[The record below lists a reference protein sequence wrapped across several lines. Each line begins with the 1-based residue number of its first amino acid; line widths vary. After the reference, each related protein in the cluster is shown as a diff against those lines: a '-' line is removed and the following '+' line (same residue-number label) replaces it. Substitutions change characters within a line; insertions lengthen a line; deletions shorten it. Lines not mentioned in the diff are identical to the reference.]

1 MPGTFLKLLKSSYSI
16 SASTSTCVKYR
27 LTRVCD
33 RVLIRPR
40 VKTSSCS
47 SLSSLLSSTGFL
59 VQKCLDAQRFIQAQ
73 VQKGPRGALRVI
85 SPGRVFQLMRY
96 RKGIYYRCMV
106 DGLCAIQILQRPS
119 ARGVTICE
127 GVL

>member
-1 MPGTFLKLLKSSYSI
+1 MFSSATSSSPPASSLNSSSSVSSYTGSSSSEGSILCQGPSSSSSRALASSI
-16 SASTSTCVKYR
+16 SASISTCVKYR

-47 SLSSLLSSTGFL
+47 SFSSLLSSTGFL

-73 VQKGPRGALRVI
+73 VQKGPRG
-85 SPGRVFQLMRY
+85 
-96 RKGIYYRCMV
+96 
-106 DGLCAIQILQRPS
+106 
-119 ARGVTICE
+119 
-127 GVL
+127 